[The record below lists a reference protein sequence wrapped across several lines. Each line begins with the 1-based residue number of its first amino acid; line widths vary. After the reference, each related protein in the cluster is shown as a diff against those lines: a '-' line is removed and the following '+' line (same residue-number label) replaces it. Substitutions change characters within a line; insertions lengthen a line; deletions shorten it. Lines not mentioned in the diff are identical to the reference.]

1 MILWEL
7 RQIVKDTPNSPWR
20 EVLSPTDYI
29 TAKVVLTVILIAVCW
44 FGLGMLG
51 LLRDWIGG

>member
-7 RQIVKDTPNSPWR
+7 RQSVNDTPNSPWR
-20 EVLSPTDYI
+20 EVLSLTDYI

-44 FGLGMLG
+44 FVVGMLG